1 MYTHPYLATE
11 MARYR
16 QQEILIQAGRHHLAA
31 ERRAPA
37 PEAGRTA
44 ASRPKFTCRVLGVAT
59 QLRLAFRP

>member
-16 QQEILIQAGRHHLAA
+16 QQEILTQARRHHLAA
-31 ERRAPA
+31 EHRAPA
-37 PEAGRTA
+37 PEPGRTA
-44 ASRPKFTCRVLGVAT
+44 ASRPRFTRRVLGVAT